1 MVINKE
7 DVTNLRAGRDDAVSM
22 LSVDAKEKAREEI
35 EAQTSAFL
43 ESGGTVTKLK
53 SAKADNKPNK
63 FIYFNDLLVD

>member
-53 SAKADNKPNK
+53 SAK
-63 FIYFNDLLVD
+63 